1 MNNESV
7 ASPAGHW
14 SPSTSGPSLE
24 QRIAELE
31 VVYDAAPIGI
41 FLCDRDCRFIRINP
55 YLAEQNGL
63 SVEQHLGKV
72 AWDMIPAL
80 QQTLEPIWRRVLDF
94 GESVHKI
101 EVQGETAKA
110 PGLIRYWEASYH
122 PIYNEDDDVVAM
134 CGIVDEITDR
144 KVAEQERAKS
154 AARVQRLLEANLFG
168 VATATLDGLT
178 EVNDAFLRI
187 VGYSRQEFLRDGI
200 DWRKIT
206 PPEYRAD
213 DMAGLEKLQETGIC
227 PAFEKEFIRK
237 DGQRV
242 PVLTGATLLDHA
254 PLRWVAFAIDLSER
268 EAREKHARELLHEM
282 AHRMKNLMAVVCAI
296 AHQLAQTSGSLAQF
310 NGRFAARLQALAGIQ
325 DILLRDD
332 WRGAPVRDVIL
343 SQLDHCGDLLEHRV
357 VLDGP
362 PVSLCASASQYIG
375 MALHELST
383 NAMKYGA
390 LSNDS
395 GTVTIRWSAGP
406 PEHGDKFRMEW
417 IERGGPPVTEPT
429 RKGYGH
435 RVTTELVARGLDATA
450 SEEFRKDGFRWSLV
464 MPVTFLAAGTPG
476 DPADAPAQP
485 LQVRAVAREGAL

>member
-1 MNNESV
+1 MNNKSV
-7 ASPAGHW
+7 AGPAGHW
-14 SPSTSGPSLE
+14 SPSISAPSLE

-31 VVYDAAPIGI
+31 VIYNAAPIGV
-41 FLCDRDCRFIRINP
+41 FLCDRECRFLRINP
-55 YLAEQNGL
+55 YLAELNGL

-80 QQTLEPIWRRVLDF
+80 RQTLEPIWRRVLDF

-110 PGLIRYWEASYH
+110 PGLIRYWEGSYH
-122 PIYNEDDDVVAM
+122 PIYNEDDEVVAM

-144 KVAEQERAKS
+144 KAAER
-154 AARVQRLLEANLFG
+154 
-168 VATATLDGLT
+168 
-178 EVNDAFLRI
+178 
-187 VGYSRQEFLRDGI
+187 
-200 DWRKIT
+200 
-206 PPEYRAD
+206 
-213 DMAGLEKLQETGIC
+213 
-227 PAFEKEFIRK
+227 
-237 DGQRV
+237 
-242 PVLTGATLLDHA
+242 
-254 PLRWVAFAIDLSER
+254 
-268 EAREKHARELLHEM
+268 HARELLDEM

-296 AHQLAQTSGSLAQF
+296 AHQLAQTSGSLEQF
-310 NGRFAARLQALAGIQ
+310 NGRFAARLQALSGIQ

-395 GTVTIRWSAGP
+395 GTVTIRWSAGR
-406 PEHGDKFRMEW
+406 PEQRDKFRMEW

-450 SEEFRKDGFRWSLV
+450 SEEFGNDGFRWSLV
-464 MPVTFLAAGTPG
+464 MPGSFLVDGTPG
-476 DPADAPAQP
+476 DLAAPLAP
-485 LQVRAVAREGAL
+485 LHVRAVAHEGAL